1 MSVAKNMD
9 SVFTNAMDNETD
21 FDVMFDQEDSLI
33 DTVNGVNEAGDPLT
47 GVDFEDLHQTQDE
60 ANPDDVRDYAADD
73 NDMGSP
79 NPEGV
84 KAEDLDDNSVK
95 NTVGKESEADKFHG
109 NAEEEYQTEE
119 VDIDEVLDSDDEDD
133 DEAAVDEKCCK
144 ESEEDCCP
152 ECKHNP
158 CTCECEKDEPES
170 SLTDSIEKELEND
183 EKTVVIAKES
193 EELVDADVA
202 KVDDS
207 DISDDDEVIDMAM
220 GVDNTKYEYEPSD
233 EDLIDMAMKDD
244 E

>member
-1 MSVAKNMD
+1 MNVAKNMD
-9 SVFTNAMDNETD
+9 SVFANAMKDDTD

-60 ANPDDVRDYAADD
+60 ADPDDVRDYAADD
-73 NDMGSP
+73 DAMGAP
-79 NPEGV
+79 NPEAV
-84 KAEDLDDNSVK
+84 KADDLEDYS
-95 NTVGKESEADKFHG
+95 VGKTVDKDSEADKFYG
-109 NAEEEYQTEE
+109 DAEDEYQTEE
-119 VDIDEVLDSDDEDD
+119 VDVDEILDGDDDDE

-144 ESEEDCCP
+144 EAEEDCCP

-158 CTCECEKDEPES
+158 CTCECEKEKPES

-183 EKTVVIAKES
+183 EKLVDVKES
-193 EELVDADVA
+193 EELVDTDVA

-207 DISDDDEVIDMAM
+207 DMSDDDEVIDMAM

-233 EDLIDMAMKDD
+233 EDLIDMAMND
-244 E
+244 EE